1 MNRILLLL
9 DHKENRRLLAEE
21 LGTRYEVMEAGSE
34 EDLAAPFD
42 LGILDGPALDR
53 LWAPVQA
60 RKASEQP
67 HFLPFLLVTS
77 RADVGMATR
86 HLWKVV
92 DELILAPIERVEL
105 QARVAN
111 LFNAR
116 GFSAELER
124 RVAERTA
131 ELLVANQKLSA
142 ERQAALEARNKIEHI
157 NQALEHEIAERQQA
171 EDEIR
176 KLNAELELRVARR
189 TCELEAANKELETFT
204 YSVSHD
210 LKAPLRGIDGYS
222 HLLLEDHSGSLN
234 EEGRQFL
241 RNIRRGVAQMN
252 QLIDD
257 LLAYSRMERQ
267 DLHSRP
273 VDLAALVQEIL
284 AERQAGLDDKGV
296 QLELDVPPVTVQADR
311 NGLALV
317 LRNLFD
323 NAVKFSAS
331 RQPPLIGIRGE
342 VREKSVIL
350 IITDNGIGFDMA
362 FHERIF
368 ALFQRLQRNEDY
380 PGTGIGL
387 AIVAR
392 AMQRM
397 GGRVWAESTPG
408 EGASFYLEL
417 PR

>member
-1 MNRILLLL
+1 
-9 DHKENRRLLAEE
+9 
-21 LGTRYEVMEAGSE
+21 
-34 EDLAAPFD
+34 
-42 LGILDGPALDR
+42 
-53 LWAPVQA
+53 
-60 RKASEQP
+60 
-67 HFLPFLLVTS
+67 
-77 RADVGMATR
+77 
-86 HLWKVV
+86 
-92 DELILAPIERVEL
+92 
-105 QARVAN
+105 
-111 LFNAR
+111 
-116 GFSAELER
+116 
-124 RVAERTA
+124 
-131 ELLVANQKLSA
+131 
-142 ERQAALEARNKIEHI
+142 
-157 NQALEHEIAERQQA
+157 
-171 EDEIR
+171 
-176 KLNAELELRVARR
+176 
-189 TCELEAANKELETFT
+189 
-204 YSVSHD
+204 
-210 LKAPLRGIDGYS
+210 
-222 HLLLEDHSGSLN
+222 
-234 EEGRQFL
+234 
-241 RNIRRGVAQMN
+241 MN

-257 LLAYSRMERQ
+257 LLVYSRMERQ
-267 DLHSRP
+267 NLHSRP

-284 AERQAGLDDKGV
+284 AERPSGLADKGV

-342 VREKSVIL
+342 VREKSVTL